1 MMKSIIKKIF
11 FSRRILNAST
21 SFDLNQ
27 LNLKADR
34 SLILSALNLIKNFD
48 YSKTIKNFKEVEF
61 SVFSQWGDDGIIQYL
76 INKIEIPVK
85 SFIEF
90 GVENYQESN
99 TRFLLINDNWSGL
112 VMDSSKKNIN
122 YIKNDSIS
130 WKYSLL
136 SKEAFINSENINDLI
151 SSSGFNG
158 EIGILSI
165 DIDGNDYWIW
175 KAINVVNPVIAIVE
189 YNSVLGADRSITVPY
204 KKTFSRT
211 KEHYSNLYFGASL
224 SALCFLAEEKGYYF
238 IGSDSHGVNAY
249 FVRKDKIGALKP
261 ITAKEGFVP
270 SKFAQS
276 RDRNG
281 TLNHISYQY
290 QLEVIKGLEVY
301 NVETNK
307 KEFI

>member
-1 MMKSIIKKIF
+1 MKSIIKKIF